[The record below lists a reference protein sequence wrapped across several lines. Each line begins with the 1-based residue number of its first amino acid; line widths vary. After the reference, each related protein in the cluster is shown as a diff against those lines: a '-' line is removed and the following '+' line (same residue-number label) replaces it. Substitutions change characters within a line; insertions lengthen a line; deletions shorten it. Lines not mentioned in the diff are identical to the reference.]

1 MKKRDFK
8 AFFKDVAKMNNL
20 NMDAKQKRVSQNN
33 TGKVNLPYKMFAG
46 MQKKSVDRHLERKS
60 ADHQARIIGESG
72 NNTKLMQNYFEKRH
86 SEAQE
91 IKKSRL
97 DISDRGLN
105 WHQMSLAKYKGG
117 ALHVSK

>member
-46 MQKKSVDRHLERKS
+46 MQKKSVDRH
-60 ADHQARIIGESG
+60 
-72 NNTKLMQNYFEKRH
+72 
-86 SEAQE
+86 
-91 IKKSRL
+91 
-97 DISDRGLN
+97 
-105 WHQMSLAKYKGG
+105 
-117 ALHVSK
+117 